1 MNWENKHTRP
11 GGFPFYRMVAGL
23 ASIYRLAIDTGHAEN
38 RLKRVGG

>member
-1 MNWENKHTRP
+1 MDWENKHAKP
-11 GGFPFYRMVAGL
+11 SGFPFYRMLAVL